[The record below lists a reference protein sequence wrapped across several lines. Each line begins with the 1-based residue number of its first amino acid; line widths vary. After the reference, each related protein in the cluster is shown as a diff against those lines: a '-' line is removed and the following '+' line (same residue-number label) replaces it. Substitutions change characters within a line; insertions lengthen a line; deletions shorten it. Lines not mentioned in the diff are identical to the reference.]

1 MASLLPAARQH
12 LTPGFGAHALEESMH
27 ALAAA
32 IVRLKSPLHNVP
44 SVIE

>member
-1 MASLLPAARQH
+1 MASLLPAARQN
-12 LTPGFGAHALEESMH
+12 LTPGLGAHSLHKSMH